1 MTPVEAELRRRI
13 ESDGPVSVATL
24 VQLANAHYYATRDP
38 FGVAGDFITAPE
50 ISQIFGELVGLWCAA
65 MWSVTGRPDPVHL
78 VELGPG
84 RGTLMADA
92 LRALKVAPAFRA
104 AVRVHLVETSPVLR
118 AVQERTLTGTDVDI
132 RYHHNVGQ
140 VPKGPAFFI
149 ANEFFDA
156 LPVAHFVRGA
166 KGWHERVI
174 GLRDDVLTFGLSP
187 IKTPDFVIPEHLR
200 SAPEGSIV
208 ELSPESVRIA
218 REIAERIQ
226 AQGGAALFI
235 DYGYAKHGVGET
247 LQALR
252 GHAFAD
258 ALKDP
263 GEADL
268 TAHVDFSAL
277 AGAAKQAGAAAFG
290 PMTQR
295 DFLLGLGILERSA
308 MLMRQATLEQAL
320 ALESGTT
327 RLTEDTPTGMGRL
340 FKVLAVTPR
349 GLPAPPG
356 FTTITPGA

>member
-13 ESDGPVSVATL
+13 ESDGPVSIATL
-24 VQLANAHYYATRDP
+24 IQLANAHYYATRDP
-38 FGVAGDFITAPE
+38 FGSAGDFITAPE

-92 LRALKVAPAFRA
+92 LRALKVAAAFRSA
-104 AVRVHLVETSPVLR
+104 IRVHLVETSPLLR
-118 AVQERTLTGTDVDI
+118 AAQERALKDTGVEI
-132 RYHHNVGQ
+132 HWHHNIGQ

-149 ANEFFDA
+149 ADEFFDA
-156 LPVAHFVRGA
+156 LPVHHYVRGA

-174 GLRDDVLTFGLSP
+174 GLREDVLTFGLSP
-187 IKTPDFVIPEHLR
+187 IKTPDFSIPETVR
-200 SAPEGSIV
+200 AAPEGSIV
-208 ELSPESVRIA
+208 ELSPESARIA
-218 REIAERIQ
+218 RDIAERIQ

-252 GHAFAD
+252 SHAFAD

-277 AGAAKQAGAAAFG
+277 ADAARQAGAASFG

-356 FTTITPGA
+356 FASIPA

>member
-13 ESDGPVSVATL
+13 ESDGPVPVATL
-24 VQLANAHYYATRDP
+24 IQLANAHYYATRDP
-38 FGVAGDFITAPE
+38 FGAAGDFITAPE
-50 ISQIFGELVGLWCAA
+50 ISQIFGELIGVWCAA

-92 LRALKVAPAFRA
+92 LRAMKIAPAFRS
-104 AVRVHLVETSPVLR
+104 AVRVHLVETSPLLR
-118 AVQERTLTGTDVDI
+118 AAQERTLTGAGVDVH
-132 RYHHNVGQ
+132 YHHNIGQ

-156 LPVAHFVRGA
+156 LPVHHYVRGPE
-166 KGWHERVI
+166 GWHERVI
-174 GLRDDVLTFGLSP
+174 GIQNDALTFGLSP
-187 IKTPDFVIPEHLR
+187 LKTPDFSIPENVR
-200 SAPEGSIV
+200 AAPEGSIV
-208 ELSPESVRIA
+208 ELSPESARIA

-226 AQGGAALFI
+226 AQTGAALFI
-235 DYGYAKHGVGET
+235 DYGYAKPGLGET
-247 LQALR
+247 LQAMR
-252 GHAFAD
+252 GHAFVD
-258 ALKDP
+258 ALKDA
-263 GEADL
+263 GEVDL
-268 TAHVDFSAL
+268 TAHVDFSTL
-277 AGAAKQAGAAAFG
+277 TRAAKQGGASVFG

-308 MLMRQATLEQAL
+308 MLMRQATLEEAL
-320 ALESGTT
+320 ALESGTA

-356 FTTITPGA
+356 FATMPE

>member
-1 MTPVEAELRRRI
+1 MTPVETELRRRI
-13 ESDGPVSVATL
+13 ESDGPVPVATL
-24 VQLANAHYYATRDP
+24 IQLANAHYYATRDP
-38 FGVAGDFITAPE
+38 FGAAGDFITAPE
-50 ISQIFGELVGLWCAA
+50 ITQVFGELIGLWCAA

-84 RGTLMADA
+84 RGTLMLDA
-92 LRALKVAPAFRA
+92 LRAMKIAPAFRS

-118 AVQERTLTGTDVDI
+118 AAQERALTGAGVEVH
-132 RYHHNVGQ
+132 YHHNIGQ

-156 LPVAHFVRGA
+156 LPVHHYVRGP

-174 GLRDDVLTFGLSP
+174 GIQDDALTFGLSP
-187 IKTPDFVIPEHLR
+187 LKTPDFSIPENVR
-200 SAPEGSIV
+200 AAPEGSIV
-208 ELSPESVRIA
+208 ELSPESTRIA

-226 AQGGAALFI
+226 AQTGAALFI
-235 DYGYAKHGVGET
+235 DYGYAKHQVGET
-247 LQALR
+247 LQAVR
-252 GHAFAD
+252 GHALVD

-277 AGAAKQAGAAAFG
+277 AGAAKQGGASVFG

-308 MLMRQATLEQAL
+308 MLMRQATLEEAL
-320 ALESGTT
+320 ALESGTA
-327 RLTEDTPTGMGRL
+327 RLTENTPTGMGRL

-356 FTTITPGA
+356 FATMPE